1 MTQKLMI
8 LPSKNPAKVRLVAIP
23 EDLDAQEAFRHATGV
38 IAELEEEDPA
48 GPMEAIYEAL
58 EERGFRR
65 VEFVLG
71 PALD

>member
-1 MTQKLMI
+1 MPEKLMI
-8 LPSKNPAKVRLVAIP
+8 LPSKDPAKVRLLAIP

-38 IAELEEEDPA
+38 IAASEEENPGA
-48 GPMEAIYEAL
+48 PTEEIYEAL